1 MIYRD
6 PLKKISLKKY
16 LGSRVTVALILLG
29 GVFLVG
35 ILGYKLF
42 SGYTWTDAIYMTV
55 ITITTIGFGEVQ
67 QLSPQEKLLTSVYII
82 CSIFFVGYAISVIT
96 EYMLSKNTTM
106 LQRRHRIMDALSRV
120 FVS

>member
-6 PLKKISLKKY
+6 PLKEFTLKNY
-16 LGSRVTVALILLG
+16 LGSRIIVAFLMLA

-42 SGYTWTDAIYMTV
+42 SGYTWIDAIYMTV

-67 QLSPQEKLLTSVYII
+67 ELSPQEKLLTSIYII

-96 EYMLSKNTTM
+96 EYILSKNNIGN
-106 LQRRHRIMDALSRV
+106 LRAKKSEI
-120 FVS
+120 